1 MAERS
6 KRDLDNILG
15 RRDFIKFLAGLVIGG
30 AVVYMLGHQ
39 SPQVIR
45 ETVTTTVTYTSTK
58 GEGSGQ
64 VVVNIYNGPSQ
75 SRQDI
80 TSTISQS
87 STTTSNIETSTIS
100 TTKPKPTSTTVSEN
114 TETTTSTP
122 LSTSTTSQIIQK
134 GLELPDN
141 KYAVLILDK
150 VEEKPPYL
158 LLTVKNPYSG
168 NETISILADKG
179 LFTAKYSIFGKIGT
193 ISLQEL
199 YKFTKENGL
208 NNYLVV
214 ENPKDYILPY
224 GSGKYSLRLN
234 SPVVVISTDKG
245 WKNLD
250 SLLNGQNP
258 VAVILTSEISN
269 DLPGMIYG
277 GAFSYKDSVAIF
289 LSDYDINEV
298 TNIVQKQSA
307 LMLGKLGLKGQLSNP
322 AGNFV
327 NGAVAP
333 VAITEGP
340 VDKVKIGD
348 VVYKAVNLAKDKTI
362 LGYLS
367 YGAQGQGYRV
377 ATELSLQII
386 QD

>member
-1 MAERS
+1 MAERF
-6 KRDLDNILG
+6 RRNLDNTLG
-15 RRDFIKFLAGLVIGG
+15 RRDLIKFLAGLVIGG
-30 AVVYMLGHQ
+30 AVIYMLDHQ
-39 SPQVIR
+39 SPQVIK
-45 ETVTTTVTYTSTK
+45 ETVTYTPTK

-64 VVVNIYNGPSQ
+64 VIVNIYNEPSQ
-75 SRQDI
+75 SRRDI

-87 STTTSNIETSTIS
+87 STTTSNIETSITS

-122 LSTSTTSQIIQK
+122 SSTSTTSQIIQK

-158 LLTVKNPYSG
+158 LLTVRNPYSR
-168 NETISILADKG
+168 NKTMNILVDQR
-179 LFTAKYSIFGKIGT
+179 LFTARYSVFGKTGT

-224 GSGKYSLRLN
+224 GSDKYSLRSN
-234 SPVVVISTDKG
+234 SPAIVISTDKG

-269 DLPGMIYG
+269 DSPGMIYG

-289 LSDYDINEV
+289 LLDYDINEV
-298 TNIVQKQSA
+298 TNIVQKESA

-322 AGNFV
+322 TGNFV

-333 VAITEGP
+333 VALTEGP
-340 VDKVKIGD
+340 VYRVKIGD
-348 VVYKAVNLAKDKTI
+348 VEYKAVNLAKDKTI

-367 YGAQGQGYRV
+367 YGVLGQGYRV
-377 ATELSLQII
+377 ATELSSQIT